1 MSETVEYFED
11 IDIGDEIA
19 ELDICPT
26 TADVVRFVGVARM
39 QSGRFTDD
47 AYARQEGLP
56 GAIVP
61 GNMSLGFLSRMLT
74 EFFPAGCEKL
84 NANPVLQ
91 YPQYAADLQRC
102 RDEKQ
107 TRDSEHVLCDVVPAM
122 KRANQGQGT
131 AHCSADACC
140 LSARPGAAPG
150 CYARSAAPAGLPRQ
164 FGGWVATVSTCA
176 GRFLQGAD
184 GPIQTTPQI
193 PCSNGAIRHPLA
205 RMAVHGDRR
214 RQPRS
219 RRRVAWPYGCPG
231 RRQGRRRAG

>member
-74 EFFPAGCEKL
+74 EFFPARHAERTHRQLPCDS
-84 NANPVLQ
+84 P
-91 YPQYAADLQRC
+91 PQYSADLQRC
-102 RDEKQ
+102 RDRE
-107 TRDSEHVLCDVVPAM
+107 
-122 KRANQGQGT
+122 AN
-131 AHCSADACC
+131 A
-140 LSARPGAAPG
+140 
-150 CYARSAAPAGLPRQ
+150 
-164 FGGWVATVSTCA
+164 
-176 GRFLQGAD
+176 
-184 GPIQTTPQI
+184 
-193 PCSNGAIRHPLA
+193 
-205 RMAVHGDRR
+205 
-214 RQPRS
+214 
-219 RRRVAWPYGCPG
+219 
-231 RRQGRRRAG
+231 RRRARRFL